1 MKQIIDA
8 ICSRGLPSRDIQ
20 NANRVNLLALLWA
33 LSLGGTS
40 FLAHQGYLASTW
52 VVVICFILHG
62 AIGIWMLLAFKRFLR
77 QLDEMERKIQLD
89 ALALAV
95 GVSIIG
101 FSLYSILDLADLL
114 PDLKAAYLVVLLALT
129 YMLGII
135 FGRLSYR

>member
-33 LSLGGTS
+33 LSLGSTS
-40 FLAHQGYLASTW
+40 FLAHLGYLATTW
-52 VVVICFILHG
+52 VVVSCFILHG
-62 AIGIWMLLAFKRFLR
+62 TIGIWMLLVFKRFLR

-101 FSLYSILDLADLL
+101 FSLYSILDMANLL

-135 FGRLSYR
+135 FGRLNYR

>member
-8 ICSRGLPSRDIQ
+8 ICSKGLPLRDIQ

-40 FLAHQGYLASTW
+40 FLAHQGYLASIW
-52 VVVICFILHG
+52 VLASSFILHG
-62 AIGIWMLLAFKRFLR
+62 VIGIWMLLAFKRFLR

-101 FSLYSILDLADLL
+101 FSLYSILDMADLL
-114 PDLKAAYLVVLLALT
+114 PDLKAAYLVVLLSLT

>member
-8 ICSRGLPSRDIQ
+8 ICSKGLPLRDIK

-40 FLAHQGYLASTW
+40 WLAHQDYLTSNW
-52 VVVICFILHG
+52 ILATCLLVHS
-62 AIGIWMLLAFKRFLR
+62 ALGIWMLLAFKHFLR

-101 FSLYSILDLADLL
+101 FSIYSILDLADLL

-135 FGRLSYR
+135 KGRLNYR